1 MNLMNRARI
10 DKVMTNKQLDKN
22 NPNETKGVNKVDV
35 EVQPVPPVRRV
46 FTSAYKRQVL
56 EKADELLTQGIGK
69 LGAYL
74 RREGLYSSHLT
85 VWRRQRNQ
93 GQLIDV
99 KRGKAPSQKDNL
111 QKENIRLKRALVSL
125 EKRAKQAEFLVDLQK
140 KIAELMATDQEIR
153 SA

>member
-1 MNLMNRARI
+1 MNRARI
-10 DKVMTNKQLDKN
+10 DKVMINKQLHKN
-22 NPNETKGVNKVDV
+22 ETNETKGVNRVDV
-35 EVQPVPPVRRV
+35 EVQPVPPIRRV

-99 KRGKAPSQKDNL
+99 KRGKVPSQKDDL
-111 QKENIRLKRALVSL
+111 QKENIH
-125 EKRAKQAEFLVDLQK
+125 
-140 KIAELMATDQEIR
+140 
-153 SA
+153 